1 MKNILIG
8 TKDFLKE
15 VNMELKR
22 VNWPNKKETIKYTL
36 VVIATLTIVAM
47 YLGIIDFL
55 FSRGLNE
62 LIK

>member
-8 TKDFLKE
+8 TRDFLRE
-15 VNMELKR
+15 VNLELKR

-36 VVIATLTIVAM
+36 IVIATLTAVAM

-55 FSRGLNE
+55 FSRGLNK
-62 LIK
+62 LIQ

>member
-8 TKDFLKE
+8 AKDFLKE

-36 VVIATLTIVAM
+36 IVIATLTIVAM
-47 YLGIIDFL
+47 YLGMIDFL